1 MIPIEALQ
9 AVRRII
15 VHANCPDGRASA
27 LILHAAL
34 PDAEVCEMAYGS
46 PEHDGLVAAPGLL
59 FCDFTPPKGRLA
71 EFAAAG
77 AIVLDHHER
86 ALVEPFGKLGVFGE
100 NERGE
105 SGAVLAYREV
115 FRALKGP
122 LPRAGSAAWAL
133 LNAAENLAILA
144 GIRDTW
150 NRDHVCWNDA
160 CAVSETLRFV
170 PLVDLLLMGI
180 PAFTTMAGRLG
191 SLLLKKKREAAAAA
205 AQNAVRWMVAGNA
218 VAVIPGLGLTS
229 DVADVCV
236 ADIIAGFDYVQE
248 AGVPRL
254 VWSLRSRGDVDVQAI
269 AKRHGGGGHK
279 AAAGFSVPDD
289 GRSPYA
295 RVNELLGGWS

>member
-71 EFAAAG
+71 EFATAG

-86 ALVEPFGKLGVFGE
+86 ALVEPFGALGVFGA

-105 SGAVLAYREV
+105 SGAVLATTEV
-115 FRALKGP
+115 WRRLHDASGAVDKVAALV
-122 LPRAGSAAWAL
+122 A
-133 LNAAENLAILA
+133 
-144 GIRDTW
+144 IRDTW
-150 NRDHVCWNDA
+150 ERSSIYWDEA
-160 CAVSETLRFV
+160 CALSEALRFI
-170 PLVDLLLMGI
+170 PLADAMAMGI
-180 PAFTTMAGRLG
+180 HGVSALSDKLG
-191 SLLLKKKREAAAAA
+191 PLLLKKKREAAAAA
-205 AQNAVRWMVAGNA
+205 AKNAVRLTVGGWRVAIVSG
-218 VAVIPGLGLTS
+218 VGLTS
-229 DVADVCV
+229 DVADVCA

-254 VWSLRSRGDVDVQAI
+254 VWSLRSRGDVDAQAI
-269 AKRHGGGGHK
+269 AKRFLSGGGHK
-279 AAAGFSVPDD
+279 QAAGFSVPDD
-289 GRSPYA
+289 DRSPYA
-295 RVNELLGGWS
+295 RIAELLGGAS